1 MPVFIWAYLREF
13 NCIAD
18 AAQVRGS
25 ENRFTTI
32 GCGSP
37 IYFVM
42 QGYAILNNAEMPIV
56 AANSD
61 KNPNDNFIEQLQLNA
76 ETAIN
81 KLLSMA
87 LGDRNRV
94 ASWWP

>member
-1 MPVFIWAYLREF
+1 
-13 NCIAD
+13 
-18 AAQVRGS
+18 
-25 ENRFTTI
+25 
-32 GCGSP
+32 
-37 IYFVM
+37 
-42 QGYAILNNAEMPIV
+42 MPIV